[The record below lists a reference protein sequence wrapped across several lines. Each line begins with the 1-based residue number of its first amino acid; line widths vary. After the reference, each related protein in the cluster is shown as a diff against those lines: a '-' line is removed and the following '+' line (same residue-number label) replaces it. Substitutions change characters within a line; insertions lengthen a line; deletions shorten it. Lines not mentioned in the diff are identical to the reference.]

1 MDRKTEMEAV
11 SLGLTGVANA
21 RRIAGYPAAGGRKVK
36 GERLLRTGALGG
48 ASAEDLQRLIRY
60 QVKYVVDFRTSF
72 EKAGA
77 PDPEI
82 PGAVHLDIP
91 ILEESG
97 DSAAGGSRCGR
108 DGRPGEGD
116 PPVRPF
122 REVGKPLSGY
132 GDECFFQQGFKRF
145 FDLLL
150 DCREGAVLWHCTGGK
165 DRTGAGGISAALYP
179 RGAGSG
185 LYGRFP
191 PLQPFF
197 AGQHRGDGPDGGQR
211 GLHRGGTGCRPE
223 PGWCQRGLSPKG
235 PRRHPGAVRVAGPL
249 SGRADRAWMERR
261 SGRCGTGIWRKIGM
275 KKPDA

>member
-11 SLGLTGVANA
+11 ELGLTGVANA
-21 RRIAGYPAAGGRKVK
+21 RRVAGYPAAGGRKVR

-77 PDPEI
+77 PDLEI

-97 DSAAGGSRCGR
+97 DSAAGAAAAGGMA
-108 DGRPGEGD
+108 D
-116 PPVRPF
+116 PA
-122 REVGKPLSGY
+122 KAILQYALSGKLENLY
-132 GDECFFQQGFKRF
+132 LDMAMSAFSQQGFKRF

-165 DRTGAGGISAALYP
+165 DRTGLAGYLLLYTLGVP
-179 RGAGSG
+179 EADCMEDFLLSN
-185 LYGRFP
+185 RF
-191 PLQPFF
+191 LQDSIE
-197 AGQHRGDGPDGGQR
+197 AMDRMAVKE
-211 GLHRGGTGCRPE
+211 GCTEAERA
-223 PGWCQRGLSPKG
+223 
-235 PRRHPGAVRVAGPL
+235 AVRSLAGVNRDYL
-249 SGRADRAWMERR
+249 QKALDGIRARYGSLDRYLEER
-261 SGRCGTGIWRKIGM
+261 IGL
-275 KKPDA
+275 DAEKVRALRDGYLA